1 VFKVPIFIMTLVCSA
16 ASWAV
21 QPPCLPAVMAMAAEP
36 FGEPVAANTYWPTI
50 SNAPIDDGLAVFWHC
65 HVNGEVRVLEVHGTP
80 QAIAN
85 SGGLQ
90 KLQSLYLSDKDA
102 ALASLDAI
110 GHACVDTHPQP
121 PLTASRADCV
131 AFPPRQGQAM
141 RYLCLNPSVTN
152 RQETRLCTHLLHEMV
167 AQWPQ

>member
-1 VFKVPIFIMTLVCSA
+1 MFKVLTFIITLVCSA

-21 QPPCLPAVMAMAAEP
+21 QPPCLPAVMALA
-36 FGEPVAANTYWPTI
+36 GEPLGAPIAANTYWPTI
-50 SNAPIDDGLAVFWHC
+50 SNVSIDDGLAVFWHC
-65 HVNGEVRVLEVHGTP
+65 QVNGEIRVVEMHGTP
-80 QAIAN
+80 KAIAN

-90 KLQSLYLSDKDA
+90 KLQSLYRSDKDT

-110 GHACVDTHPQP
+110 GHACVDAQPQQP
-121 PLTASRADCV
+121 VVASRADCV

-141 RYLCLNPSVTN
+141 RYLCLNPNVTN
-152 RQETRLCTHLLHEMV
+152 QQETRLCTHLLHEMV